1 MEFLVPKAFSTKTL
15 NVFLVQLQ
23 GATGAEIGRETRVV
37 LTSDDPQIV
46 HMLSLLFGR
55 QPPASAPVEMAPCC
69 DLPASKTWEIL
80 DSSGEVSE
88 RLSIEEKNLRLAA
101 GKFEQGARLRY
112 QRTGKLVTVTG
123 KPGRPQGLS

>member
-1 MEFLVPKAFSTKTL
+1 MEFLVPKAFSPKTL
-15 NVFLVQLQ
+15 NVFLIQLQ

-46 HMLSLLFGR
+46 QMLGLLFGKH
-55 QPPASAPVEMAPCC
+55 
-69 DLPASKTWEIL
+69 LPACAEAQPETSPGLSTSKTWEVL